1 MLFEIYKPNSVLDV
15 GAGLG
20 TWLKVCIDL
29 GVSEVLGID
38 GEIKNGYSSIADR
51 QVQRYRCQSCK
62 KSFQLDYTNPA
73 YKSDTA
79 DKIVAMTLNGSG
91 VRDIRRVLGVG
102 FKTIQNTL
110 KKKNKLHTV
119 NPNLSKIEP
128 IAIEIDEQWSYTGH
142 KRRQCWTIYAIE
154 KESRQVVA
162 FVCGRRTKKNV
173 IKLLKLL
180 KSFNITCFYTDGW
193 KVYGKLLP
201 KDRHIASKKGTQ
213 RVERNNLNFRT
224 RLKRMTRKT
233 ICFSK
238 NLAMHK
244 LVIALFINFCSFC

>member
-1 MLFEIYKPNSVLDV
+1 MASTYTNLRTERQYRASTGLSEQTFNQLFE
-15 GAGLG
+15 
-20 TWLKVCIDL
+20 
-29 GVSEVLGID
+29 
-38 GEIKNGYSSIADR
+38 
-51 QVQRYRCQSCK
+51 Q
-62 KSFQLDYTNPA
+62 
-73 YKSDTA
+73 
-79 DKIVAMTLNGSG
+79 
-91 VRDIRRVLGVG
+91 
-102 FKTIQNTL
+102 FKRFY
-110 KKKNKLHTV
+110 V
-119 NPNLSKIEP
+119 P
-128 IAIEIDEQWSYTGH
+128 I
-142 KRRQCWTIYAIE
+142 
-154 KESRQVVA
+154 
-162 FVCGRRTKKNV
+162 CGRRTKKNV